1 MPFQYKLGIMRMRFI
16 YIIVLMASTF
26 GAPFIVNLMGG
37 IDLSVLAET
46 SALVWRTVLLVL
58 SAIVLAVSACYQLI
72 YTIRKSCN

>member
-46 SALVWRTVLLVL
+46 SALV
-58 SAIVLAVSACYQLI
+58 
-72 YTIRKSCN
+72 